1 MRTGDSDQ
9 ESPGFRDTCRCID
22 TRNNSPRS
30 TTINTL
36 VQDCDTDHTI
46 ETLALPVTA
55 AHVRF
60 VQPTITTDQQCRT
73 ILRRHAAG
81 ELPGDLARR
90 LIAEEL
96 HRSGIA
102 ASVAGEKNIQQ
113 SLQVKRDLTDEM
125 QTLLFSKTVQTTPG
139 GFSLNYSENET
150 STTAWARQ
158 LLRAARPSLMRNLV
172 NRAGKTDLVD
182 PMPAES
188 DVEMAVQPTSYTVF
202 HSAVAGHETDSE
214 MDERKK
220 QDAADWLRSKTRH
233 LRDNSKLA
241 AQAATICYGFSVPQL
256 VRPMLDE
263 RRRLKA
269 LVDADPTLAH
279 TSARY
284 MLSLVERGAA
294 APAATVDHGLTAL
307 WDDYTAENLSVIVNA
322 HSRMALALVDH
333 ALADRARPSR
343 NVLRSFRASVRALG
357 QGKGWNL
364 MAEELCEVF
373 IALEFEA
380 YSAFDSTATAFREE
394 RVAGRLIDC
403 QKAPEVFNRA
413 VARSGHPFGQ
423 SVEDLYAQLDRFIR
437 ELTDLEVKAPNMQA
451 A

>member
-1 MRTGDSDQ
+1 M
-9 ESPGFRDTCRCID
+9 
-22 TRNNSPRS
+22 
-30 TTINTL
+30 
-36 VQDCDTDHTI
+36 
-46 ETLALPVTA
+46 
-55 AHVRF
+55 
-60 VQPTITTDQQCRT
+60 QPTITTDQQCRT

-81 ELPGDLARR
+81 ELPGNLARR

-102 ASVAGEKNIQQ
+102 ASVAGEKSVQ
-113 SLQVKRDLTDEM
+113 SLQLVRDLTDEM
-125 QTLLFSKTVQTTPG
+125 QNLLFSKTVQTTPG
-139 GFSLNYSENET
+139 GFSLSYSDTET

-158 LLRAARPSLMRNLV
+158 LLRAARPSLLRNLA

-182 PMPAES
+182 PMPTQS
-188 DVEMAVQPTSYTVF
+188 DEEKAAQPTSYTVF
-202 HSAVAGHETDSE
+202 HSAVAGHESDSE

-269 LVDADPTLAH
+269 IVDADPSLAH
-279 TSARY
+279 RSARS

-294 APAATVDHGLTAL
+294 APAEDLDHGLKAL

-343 NVLRSFRASVRALG
+343 NVLRSFRASVRALSED
-357 QGKGWNL
+357 KSWHL

-380 YSAFDSTATAFREE
+380 YSAFDSTAVSFREE

-403 QKAPEVFNRA
+403 QKAPEVFSRA
-413 VARSGHPFGQ
+413 VARAGHTFGK
-423 SVEDLYAQLDRFIR
+423 SVEELYAQLDRFIR
-437 ELTDLEVKAPNMQA
+437 ELTDLDVKAPNTQA